1 MKAGTA
7 FSKKQYK
14 TYSKLY
20 LVVGIIFI
28 ILGILFTIALPPL
41 GIVVLIVGISMIM
54 ASRGFKKSSIEGG
67 HSKEI
72 EDFVSTS
79 EVPGYIKFNDNTKQV
94 LISPKFNPKIIN
106 YSDILD
112 FELIE
117 DGETVVTKGGLGKAI
132 VGGMLFGGVGAIV
145 GSNTSKRKSKTSISV
160 LKIKI
165 AVRDM
170 NNPNSYINL
179 ITTSTQTDSFIYK
192 NSYEVA
198 QKIMS
203 MLQIVTSK
211 TQVDESSN

>member
-7 FSKKQYK
+7 YSKKQYK

-28 ILGILFTIALPPL
+28 ILGVLFTIALPPL
-41 GIVVLIVGISMIM
+41 GIVVLIIGVSMIM
-54 ASRGFKKSSIEGG
+54 ASKNFKKSSIEGG

-79 EVPGYIKFNDNTKQV
+79 EVSGYIKFNDNTKQA
-94 LISPKFNPKIIN
+94 LISPKFNPRIVN

-117 DGETVVTKGGLGKAI
+117 DGETVVTKGGLGKAV
-132 VGGMLFGGVGAIV
+132 VGGVLFGRVGAIV
-145 GSNTSKRKSKTSISV
+145 GSNTSKRKSKTSISI

-192 NSYEVA
+192 SSYEVA

-211 TQVDESSN
+211 TQVVESSN

>member
-1 MKAGTA
+1 M
-7 FSKKQYK
+7 
-14 TYSKLY
+14 
-20 LVVGIIFI
+20 V
-28 ILGILFTIALPPL
+28 LGALFTIALPPF
-41 GIVVLIVGISMIM
+41 GIVVLIVGISMFV
-54 ASRGFKKSSIEGG
+54 ASRSFKKSSIEGG

>member
-20 LVVGIIFI
+20 LVVGIIFVI
-28 ILGILFTIALPPL
+28 IGALLTIALPPF

-72 EDFVSTS
+72 EDFASTS

-94 LISPKFNPKIIN
+94 LISPKFNPRIVN

-112 FELIE
+112 FELVE
-117 DGETVVTKGGLGKAI
+117 DGETVITKGGLGKAV

-145 GSNTSKRKSKTSISV
+145 GSNTSKRKSKTSISI

-165 AVRDM
+165 VVRDM
-170 NNPNSYINL
+170 SNPNSYINL

-203 MLQIVTSK
+203 MLQIATSK
-211 TQVDESSN
+211 TQVVESSN